1 MQLYFVDKIL
11 TSVVRLMYDAE
22 YNTGQ

>member
-1 MQLYFVDKIL
+1 MQLHFVDKIL